1 VSELSG
7 CVYGA
12 TRAPWPIIALH
23 GWLNM
28 SPRWYAIHSQ
38 PRKEAEAETQLARQ
52 GFEVWLPRIGRRVRK
67 RGLWTLKVEPLFSRY
82 LFLRVD
88 PEAQDVSPVRS
99 TRGVT
104 DFVRVAGR
112 PQPIPERVIEGLKTL
127 VDPTSGL
134 HELSDV
140 QAPALT
146 PGSAVEILEGP
157 FAGLKGVF
165 QEASG
170 EARAMILL
178 RILGQPAVVKLDQ
191 SALQAL

>member
-1 VSELSG
+1 
-7 CVYGA
+7 
-12 TRAPWPIIALH
+12 
-23 GWLNM
+23 M

-38 PRKEAEAETQLARQ
+38 PREEAEAETHLARQ

-67 RGLWTLKVEPLFSRY
+67 RGAWTLKVEPLFSRY
-82 LFLRVD
+82 LFLWAD
-88 PEAQDVSPVRS
+88 PQAQDVSPVRS

-104 DFVRVAGR
+104 DFVRVAGH
-112 PQPIPERVIEGLKTL
+112 PQPIPEGVIEGLKTL

-134 HELSDV
+134 HELSEG
-140 QAPALT
+140 QAPTLT
-146 PGSAVEILEGP
+146 PGAAVEVLEGP

-170 EARAMILL
+170 EARALILL

-191 SALQAL
+191 SVLQAL